1 MPPTPLRTET
11 AAQPVTLRGLA
22 VGAVMCAVI
31 AVGIPYGSMVVQGTR
46 MGLSS
51 CTPAAFFLLFVLL
64 LTVQVLLGT
73 VRRTWALSRAELVT
87 VFIMMAVATAIPT
100 RGVTGMLL
108 PMITGTFYY
117 ATPENQWATLIH
129 PLLSDWM
136 VVYNPTAVKEFYE
149 GTASG
154 SGIPLHVWAPPLLRW
169 FSFFA
174 GFWLV
179 LVCAMVILR
188 RPWVEHERLVFPL
201 AQLSLA
207 MIEDRRG
214 DRGEILKPFFKSPVM
229 WCGLAIPLILGSV
242 NALSH
247 YFPFIT
253 PINPAASVPL
263 FRDSVVLRL
272 RINWLMFGFA
282 YFINSGIAFSLWFFY
297 LLNTLQEGLF
307 SVVGIH
313 NAEELGQ
320 WTGSGPVGAIM
331 GHQMMGALFVLV
343 FFSLWTARGHLKDVV
358 RKALGRAPEVDDSGE
373 ILSYRACLCGLVIGL
388 LFMGYWLWRS
398 GIPPHITPLFI
409 LSALVILIGLGR
421 VIAEAGMPTVTPE
434 MVPAGFVVS
443 GVGVPALGMQGMVA
457 TGYTLAWMGDLLVF
471 MTAPLA
477 NAMRLGSEATARRRW
492 LAVAIAI
499 AMAIS
504 LILSAWM
511 LLHLAYRDG
520 ALNLHRQYFG
530 GFARYPSSFAAQKLA
545 NPTGPNWIGWLWTG
559 GGGGVMA
566 LLMMARHRFVWWP
579 LHPLGF
585 AVSPGWALNRIWFS
599 LFLAWLIKVVVL
611 KYGGPGLYRS
621 TRPFFL
627 GIVLGQFVVGGLWLV
642 IDGFTGTV
650 GNSIPVY

>member
-1 MPPTPLRTET
+1 MPSTPSRAQT
-11 AAQPVTLRGLA
+11 ASQPVTLRGLA

-31 AVGIPYGSMVVQGTR
+31 AVGIPYGAMVIQGTR
-46 MGLSS
+46 LGLSS

-64 LTVQVLLGT
+64 LTVQVVLGS
-73 VRRTWALSRAELVT
+73 VRRTWALSRAELIT

-108 PMITGTFYY
+108 PMMTGTFYY
-117 ATPENQWATLIH
+117 ATPENEWATLIH

-136 VVYNPTAVKEFYE
+136 VVYHPTAVKEFYE
-149 GTASG
+149 GTTSG
-154 SGIPLHVWAPPLLRW
+154 AGIPLDVWAPPLLRW

-229 WCGLAIPLILGSV
+229 WCGMAVPLILGSV

-247 YFPFIT
+247 YFHFIS

-263 FRDSVVLRL
+263 FRDSVILRL
-272 RINWLMFGFA
+272 RINYLMFGFA

-307 SVVGIH
+307 RIVGIH
-313 NAEELGQ
+313 NAEELGP

-343 FFSLWTARGHLKDVV
+343 FFSLWTARGHLKQVV
-358 RKALGRAPEVDDSGE
+358 RKALGRAPEVDDSRE
-373 ILSYRACLCGLVIGL
+373 IISYRGALGGFAAGV
-388 LFMGYWLWRS
+388 LFMGYWLWKS
-398 GIPPHITPLFI
+398 GIPPHIVPLFI
-409 LSALVILIGLGR
+409 LSALVILIGLAR

-492 LAVAIAI
+492 LAVAIAV
-499 AMAIS
+499 AMAVG
-504 LILSAWM
+504 LVLSAWM

-530 GFARYPSSFAAQKLA
+530 GFAQYPSSFAAQKLA
-545 NPTGPNWIGWLWTG
+545 TPTGPNLIGWLWTA

-566 LLMMARHRFVWWP
+566 LLMTARHRFVWWP

-585 AVSPGWALNRIWFS
+585 AVSPGWALNNIWFS
-599 LFLAWLIKVVVL
+599 IFLAWLIKVVVL